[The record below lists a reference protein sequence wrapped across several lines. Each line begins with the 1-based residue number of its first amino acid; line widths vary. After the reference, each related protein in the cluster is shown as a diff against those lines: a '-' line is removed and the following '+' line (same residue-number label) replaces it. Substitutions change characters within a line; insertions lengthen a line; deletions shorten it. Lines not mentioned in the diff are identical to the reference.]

1 MKNIFLLMLAITF
14 VSVSACTWPHT
25 NSEAPATEEVETT
38 TTDSTEVVNDSIPP
52 APTNDTIGE

>member
-14 VSVSACTWPHT
+14 VSVSACT